1 MTLDDAL
8 DQISNIRSQMA
19 ATRVFRGYRCASTL
33 FSAFVAAAAALIQR
47 LWIPDA
53 VHHVEEY
60 LELWFSAGIVC
71 LGVVAAGMV
80 IRYRRSD
87 SPLDR
92 ALAVTAIK
100 QFLPCLI
107 VGGLVTYVVADVAW
121 HAMWMMPGLWA
132 IFFGMG
138 ILASR
143 PLLPAGT
150 TVVGA
155 FYLLCGLFSIDWA
168 GSHEAFSPWAM
179 ALPFGLGQ
187 AMAAGILYWK
197 LERNEVR
204 MDLVGGEIE

>member
-8 DQISNIRSQMA
+8 DQINNIRSQMA
-19 ATRVFRGYRCASTL
+19 ATKVFRGYRCTTTL
-33 FSAFVAAAAALIQR
+33 FSAVVAVVTSVIQY

-53 VHHVEEY
+53 AHHVQEY
-60 LELWFSAGIVC
+60 LQLWFSAGFIC
-71 LGVVAAGMV
+71 LTVIASGIV

-92 ALAVTAIK
+92 QLALTAVQ

-107 VGGLVTYVVADVAW
+107 VGGLVTYVLATVAW
-121 HAMWMMPGLWA
+121 PTMWIIPGLWA

-138 ILASR
+138 IVASR

-150 TVVGA
+150 MFVGA
-155 FYLLCGLFSIDWA
+155 FYLVCGLISIEWA
-168 GSHEAFSPWAM
+168 RIHGPFSPLAM
-179 ALPFGLGQ
+179 GVPFGIGQ

-197 LERNEVR
+197 LERNHVQPVSEENS
-204 MDLVGGEIE
+204 DE

>member
-8 DQISNIRSQMA
+8 DSISNIRSQMA
-19 ATRVFRGYRCASTL
+19 ATGVFRGYRCASTL
-33 FSAFVAAAAALIQR
+33 FSAGIAVVTAIIQH

-53 VHHVEEY
+53 VHHVDEY
-60 LELWFSAGIVC
+60 LMLWFGAGTLC
-71 LGVVAAGMV
+71 LAVVAAGMA

-87 SPLDR
+87 SPLDQ
-92 ALAVTAIK
+92 ALAVTAIQ

-107 VGGLVTYVVADVAW
+107 VGGMATYVIGDVAW
-121 HAMWMMPGLWA
+121 GTLWIVPGLWA
-132 IFFGMG
+132 MFFGMG

-155 FYLLCGLFSIDWA
+155 FYLLCGLVSIEWA

-179 ALPFGLGQ
+179 AIPFGAGQ
-187 AMAAGILYWK
+187 SLAAGILYWK
-197 LERNEVR
+197 LERNEIS
-204 MDLVGGEIE
+204 LETIGGECE